1 MRSSCSRTK
10 DWRRTRRNGLRNS
23 LRSAHKAQRSLKKM
37 LTGTE
42 KGWSNGE
49 VHLVDEPRAK
59 VLLNRCRTTAN
70 PNISSVGSLGG
81 ATQRGMN
88 ALRDEV
94 KCRAAVHCDR
104 RTRVIRQHEAQQGS
118 VVLAKQAVDIV
129 RPGVG
134 NYSASGRV

>member
-1 MRSSCSRTK
+1 MLHAAIAEL
-10 DWRRTRRNGLRNS
+10 RRVETR
-23 LRSAHKAQRSLKKM
+23 KKV

-49 VHLVDEPRAK
+49 VHLVDESRAK
-59 VLLNRCRTTAN
+59 VLPDRCDTT
-70 PNISSVGSLGG
+70 PKPDISSIGRLGG
-81 ATQRGMN
+81 SFQCGMN
-88 ALRDEV
+88 ALGDEV
-94 KCRAAVHCDR
+94 KCRAAVHRDR